1 MLQNLGKTEKYGY
14 WLFAIPAL
22 FFLLSPAKF
31 PADDGFFYPQI
42 AHNFVNG
49 LGFKFND
56 IYSTNGFHPLWMVV
70 CIIADFMTVLPKQE
84 MIYVLWLIQVVLFFL
99 SIKYLQPLFKDRG
112 IGKIA
117 GVWFLGLVFF
127 SLGTLYLTEAHL
139 NLFCIALLL
148 NLLIKG
154 KTVNG
159 WLLGLA
165 TSMVFLS
172 RLDNVFILVFL
183 GLYCL
188 SGDTRPRIGDLI
200 KAAGVSIVLVGGY
213 LLYNKFEFGNMVPIS
228 GRIKSSFP
236 YAEGSV
242 FGNLWGTIFLASN
255 LIYAVLLSFTK
266 VDFRK
271 LKLYFVTG
279 AIVQLLYN
287 MYFQSQIGQW
297 YFVMQMLAVAFMLND
312 MVNVFLLK
320 SGIKQS
326 KVAVGVLLVGCT
338 IFLSSISYVKANTN
352 ISLGYN
358 AAGDNEKIKESKKDK
373 VQEIAEDLKKNLPAG
388 SRVFTYDMPGKL
400 AFYSDLQMI
409 PADGLVADKSFFEKM
424 ASMPF
429 EKFLAENTIDYV
441 VLPSGFQK
449 KGTITFIGI
458 ETVNKSG
465 TVSYIARSSLLKRNV
480 SKIGLSDFDLVKT
493 YPNPLKVWQP
503 DYDNVILLKLKK
515 EKQ

>member
-1 MLQNLGKTEKYGY
+1 MFQNLGKTEKYGY

-49 LGFKFND
+49 AGFTFND
-56 IYSTNGFHPLWMVV
+56 IYTTNGFHPLWMLV
-70 CIIADFMTVLPKQE
+70 CIIADFIIAIPKQE
-84 MIYVLWLIQVVLFFL
+84 MIYVLWLIQVILFFL
-99 SIKYLQPLFKDRG
+99 SIKYLQPLFKDGG

-117 GVWFLGLVFF
+117 GVGFLVLVFF
-127 SLGTLYLTEAHL
+127 SVGTLYLTEAHL
-139 NLFCIALLL
+139 NLFCTALLL

-154 KTVNG
+154 RSVNG

-172 RLDNVFILVFL
+172 RLDNALVLAFL

-188 SGDTRPRIGDLI
+188 SGDTRPKTGDLV
-200 KAAGVSIVLVGGY
+200 KAAGVCIALMGGY
-213 LLYNKFEFGNMVPIS
+213 LLYNKFEFGNIVPIS

-255 LIYAVLLSFTK
+255 LGYALLLSFTK

-271 LKLYFVTG
+271 LKLYFVAG

-287 MYFQSQIGQW
+287 LYFQSQIGQW
-297 YFVMQMLAVAFMLND
+297 YFVMQMLAVALMLND
-312 MVNVFLLK
+312 IVNVFLLK
-320 SGIKQS
+320 LRIKQG
-326 KVAVGVLLVGCT
+326 KIATGVLLLGSTV
-338 IFLSSISYVKANTN
+338 FLSSISYVKANTN

-358 AAGDNEKIKESKKDK
+358 AAGGNEEIEEVRKDK
-373 VQEIAEDLKKNLPAG
+373 VQSIAEDLKKNLPAD
-388 SRVFTYDMPGKL
+388 SRIFTYDMPGKL
-400 AFYSDLQMI
+400 AFYSDLQII

-429 EKFLAENTIDYV
+429 EKFLKEENIEYV

-458 ETVNKSG
+458 EAVHKND
-465 TVSYIARSSLLKRNV
+465 TVSYIARSSFLKKNV
-480 SKIGLSDFDLVKT
+480 SAIDLKDFDLVKT
-493 YPNPLKVWQP
+493 YANPLKVWQP
-503 DYDNVILLKLKK
+503 DYDNVILLQLKK
-515 EKQ
+515 RQ

>member
-1 MLQNLGKTEKYGY
+1 MFQNVGKTEKYGY

-56 IYSTNGFHPLWMVV
+56 IYPTNGFHPLWMLV
-70 CIIADFMTVLPKQE
+70 CILADFMIPLPKQE
-84 MIYVLWLIQVVLFFL
+84 MIYILWFTQVILFFL
-99 SIKYLQPLFKDRG
+99 SIKYLQPLFKDGG

-117 GVWFLGLVFF
+117 GVGFLGLVFF
-127 SLGTLYLTEAHL
+127 SMGTLYLTEAHL
-139 NLFCIALLL
+139 NLFCTALLL

-165 TSMVFLS
+165 ASMVFLS
-172 RLDNVFILVFL
+172 RLDNAFVLIFL

-188 SGDTRPRIGDLI
+188 SGDTKPKTEALI
-200 KAAGVSIVLVGGY
+200 KAAGVSILLVGGY

-236 YAEGSV
+236 HAEGSV
-242 FGNLWGTIFLASN
+242 FGNLWGTIFLVSN
-255 LIYAVLLSFTK
+255 LLYALLLSFTK

-271 LKLYFVTG
+271 LKLYFVAG

-287 MYFQSQIGQW
+287 LYFQSQIGQW

-312 MVNVFLLK
+312 IVNVFLRK
-320 SGIKQS
+320 FKIKQH
-326 KVAVGVLLVGCT
+326 KKGVLFLLLSCT
-338 IFLSSISYVKANTN
+338 VFLSSIAYIKAKTN

-358 AAGDNEKIKESKKDK
+358 AAGDNEEISEVKKDK
-373 VQEIAEDLKKNLPAG
+373 VQSIAEDLKKNLPAG

-400 AFYSDLQMI
+400 AFYSDLQII

-429 EKFLAENTIDYV
+429 EKYLAENNIQYV
-441 VLPSGFQK
+441 LLPSGFQK

-458 ETVNKSG
+458 EAVHQND
-465 TVSYIARSSLLKRNV
+465 TVSYIARSSFLKRNV
-480 SKIGLSDFDLVKT
+480 SKIQVTDFDLVKT
-493 YPNPLKVWQP
+493 FSNPLKVWQP
-503 DYDNVILLKLKK
+503 DYDNVILLQLKK
-515 EKQ
+515 GQ

>member
-1 MLQNLGKTEKYGY
+1 MFQNLGKTEKYGY
-14 WLFAIPAL
+14 LLFAIPAL

-56 IYSTNGFHPLWMVV
+56 IYPTNGFHPLWMVV
-70 CIIADFMTVLPKQE
+70 CIISDFIIPIPKQE
-84 MIYVLWLIQVVLFFL
+84 MIYILWLIQIILFFL
-99 SIKYLQPLFKDRG
+99 SIKYLQPLFKDGG

-117 GVWFLGLVFF
+117 GVGFLALVFF
-127 SLGTLYLTEAHL
+127 SVGTLYLTEAHL

-154 KTVNG
+154 KSVNG

-172 RLDNVFILVFL
+172 RLDNAFVLIFL

-188 SGDTRPRIGDLI
+188 SGDTRPKMGDLI
-200 KAAGVSIVLVGGY
+200 KAAGVCIVLVGGY

-242 FGNLWGTIFLASN
+242 FGNLWGTIFLVSN
-255 LIYAVLLSFTK
+255 VLYAILLSFVK

-271 LKLYFVTG
+271 LKLYFIAG
-279 AIVQLLYN
+279 AVVQLLYN
-287 MYFQSQIGQW
+287 LYFQSQIGQW

-312 MVNVFLLK
+312 IVNVCLRKF
-320 SGIKQS
+320 SIKQS
-326 KVAVGVLLVGCT
+326 SITIGVLLIGCT
-338 IFLSSISYVKANTN
+338 AFLSSVSYVKANTN
-352 ISLGYN
+352 MSLGYN
-358 AAGDNEKIKESKKDK
+358 AGGDNEEIREVKKDK
-373 VQEIAEDLKKNLPAG
+373 VQSIAEDLKKNLPAG

-400 AFYSDLQMI
+400 AFYSDLQII
-409 PADGLVADKSFFEKM
+409 PADGLVADKSFFGKIT
-424 ASMPF
+424 SLPF
-429 EKFLAENTIDYV
+429 EKYLAENNIQYV
-441 VLPSGFQK
+441 LLPAGFQK
-449 KGTITFIGI
+449 KGTMTFIGI
-458 ETVNKSG
+458 EAVNEKG
-465 TVSYIARSSLLKRNV
+465 TVSYRARSSFLKKNV
-480 SKIGLSDFDLVKT
+480 SKIQITDFDLVT
-493 YPNPLKVWQP
+493 TFPNPLKVWQP
-503 DYDNVILLKLKK
+503 DYDTVILLKLKK
-515 EKQ
+515 EQ